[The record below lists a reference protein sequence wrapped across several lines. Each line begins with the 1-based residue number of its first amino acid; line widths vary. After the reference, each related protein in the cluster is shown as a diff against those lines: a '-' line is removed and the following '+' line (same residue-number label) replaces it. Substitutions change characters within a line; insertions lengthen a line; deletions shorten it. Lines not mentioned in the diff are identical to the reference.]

1 VNKNIYQTARD
12 INISHCRFNKIMT
25 EIKQKLNKEELKNKE
40 TSSSI
45 SQIKIV
51 SCENIDEMSQIEEE
65 LKNKLDEIDAQ
76 EFEDLDNQNS
86 ER

>member
-1 VNKNIYQTARD
+1 
-12 INISHCRFNKIMT
+12 MT

-65 LKNKLDEIDAQ
+65 L
-76 EFEDLDNQNS
+76 
-86 ER
+86 